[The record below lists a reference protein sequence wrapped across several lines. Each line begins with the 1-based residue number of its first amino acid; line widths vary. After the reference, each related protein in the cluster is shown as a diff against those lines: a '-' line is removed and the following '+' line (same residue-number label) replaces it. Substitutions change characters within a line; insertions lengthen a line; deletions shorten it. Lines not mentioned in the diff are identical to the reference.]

1 MKTKVSFVV
10 LIFMLIVSLLIVNF
24 NFFVKADSK
33 EIYVRT
39 GYFGAS
45 KGTAEQPYKTIQ
57 EAIDIANPEDT
68 IYVFGGLYEENL
80 IIDKKIKIVGRI
92 DEIDTIVDS
101 KQDKRYLIEITADE
115 VTIEG
120 LTVRDA
126 DSATTSPIGALICLK
141 SNDNRIINNE
151 IKTTKSYGI
160 YISLDSDG
168 NFISNN
174 VIDKSKTGVYIYSS
188 STNDIVNNDIANC
201 SNSGIYVESTV
212 GNNRIYGNYINKCEN
227 GIYAQNANSINITN
241 NFISNCTLY
250 GINFYN
256 ILGNSISKNNFYM
269 NEGSS
274 VYLRSSTCEVSENT
288 FRYNQ
293 RGIFLESNNNIIK
306 ENKLYDSSASGV
318 YTQINTINNIFYLN
332 DFKGNTVS
340 AREFGSNI
348 WYYEN
353 QGNYW
358 DDYIL
363 YDKDLD
369 GIADEAYSNNGIYD
383 LYPLG
388 YFVKPPK
395 APYDPIPADKA
406 TGVGLH
412 VTLQVTVEDPDSDE
426 LTVYFYKQDGT
437 LLDGLTN
444 NPVKKVSSNDFAS
457 FTFVLGFNTTFAWY
471 AVVNDGILENQSSP
485 FIFYT
490 AVTPPDNI
498 PPEADA
504 GGPYSGRMDD
514 IIQFDS
520 SGSKDDDGKIDF
532 YRWNFGDGSSEIIK
546 ENPTHSYSNQ
556 GTYIVTL
563 TVIDNDG
570 SSDSTT
576 AEVDISYRE
585 FNPPT
590 VNVLIPSTGKTGKS
604 ISFSSSGTID
614 PDGDVLLYL
623 WDFGDGS
630 TSTVKNP
637 THKYNKA
644 GKYIVN
650 LKVSDNKFSEEKSG
664 VITITKP
671 SEESPGFELV
681 FLLLGISLLIC
692 VKKLNRKR
700 KSR

>member
-1 MKTKVSFVV
+1 
-10 LIFMLIVSLLIVNF
+10 
-24 NFFVKADSK
+24 
-33 EIYVRT
+33 
-39 GYFGAS
+39 
-45 KGTAEQPYKTIQ
+45 
-57 EAIDIANPEDT
+57 
-68 IYVFGGLYEENL
+68 
-80 IIDKKIKIVGRI
+80 
-92 DEIDTIVDS
+92 
-101 KQDKRYLIEITADE
+101 
-115 VTIEG
+115 
-120 LTVRDA
+120 
-126 DSATTSPIGALICLK
+126 
-141 SNDNRIINNE
+141 
-151 IKTTKSYGI
+151 
-160 YISLDSDG
+160 
-168 NFISNN
+168 
-174 VIDKSKTGVYIYSS
+174 
-188 STNDIVNNDIANC
+188 
-201 SNSGIYVESTV
+201 
-212 GNNRIYGNYINKCEN
+212 
-227 GIYAQNANSINITN
+227 
-241 NFISNCTLY
+241 
-250 GINFYN
+250 
-256 ILGNSISKNNFYM
+256 M

-288 FRYNQ
+288 FRKNQ

-318 YTQINTINNIFYLN
+318 YTQLNTINNIFYLN

-369 GIADEAYSNNGIYD
+369 GIADEAYFNNGIYD

-395 APYDPIPADKA
+395 KPYDPFPADKA

-426 LTVYFYKQDGT
+426 LTVYFYKEDST

-485 FIFYT
+485 FIFFT

-498 PPEADA
+498 PPLADA

-576 AEVDISYRE
+576 AQVDISYRE

-590 VNVLIPSTGKTGKS
+590 VNVLIPSNGKTGKTV
-604 ISFSSSGTID
+604 SFSSTGTVD
-614 PDGDVLLYL
+614 PDGDDLSYL
-623 WDFGDGS
+623 WDFGDGT
-630 TSTVKNP
+630 TSTLKNP
-637 THKYNKA
+637 THKYKKA
-644 GKYIVN
+644 GKYLVN

-671 SEESPGFELV
+671 SEESPGFEIVLFLV
-681 FLLLGISLLIC
+681 GILALSII
-692 VKKLNRKR
+692 KKLNRKR
-700 KSR
+700 